1 MAIKAERAGAEAIK
15 IPTLLNSKLLMA
27 SIKKIFA
34 TTSQR
39 PESRANFCQSLV
51 VGDGFLGGKIMV

>member
-1 MAIKAERAGAEAIK
+1 
-15 IPTLLNSKLLMA
+15 LLMA